1 MNTGRIEQLI
11 NTDIS
16 IIGVLI
22 SLLGSYFTILNPG
35 LPNDDAYS
43 YIRIAEIALNE
54 GINASW
60 QYYSWASYPLL
71 IAFVS
76 NLGTDLITA
85 AHIVNAFFSPCWFIP
100 I

>member
-11 NTDIS
+11 NTDIR

-22 SLLGSYFTILNPG
+22 SLLVSCFTILNPG

-54 GINASW
+54 GLM
-60 QYYSWASYPLL
+60 LL
-71 IAFVS
+71 GNIIRGRATPYLLRSSV
-76 NLGTDLITA
+76 IWEQ
-85 AHIVNAFFSPCWFIP
+85 I
-100 I
+100 